1 MQPNYRKRRVPH
13 GPSKNELR
21 SARNERDEAQRDRSG
36 SLRQRFP
43 HVTAL
48 DLTARQESLAG
59 ATLDT
64 IARSVALDEP
74 FMLDIECLGGC
85 GGGVFLLTDA
95 VQELIRQR
103 NEGREGMAICQ
114 AASYAGPGK
123 TCGTKLQYQI
133 SISYDAPE
141 DGTSMSTTQGE

>member
-21 SARNERDEAQRDRSG
+21 SARNERDQVERSRSG

-43 HVTAL
+43 EVNSLELQAHL
-48 DLTARQESLAG
+48 ESPAG

-64 IARSVALDEP
+64 ITRRVAADEP
-74 FMLDIECLGGC
+74 FQLDIECLGGC

-95 VQELIRQR
+95 VQEMIR
-103 NEGREGMAICQ
+103 NHVESREGLAICQ
-114 AASYAGPGK
+114 ATSYAGPGK
-123 TCGTKLQYQI
+123 PCGTKLQYQI
-133 SISYDAPE
+133 SIRYDEPP
-141 DGTSMSTTQGE
+141 GESKSA

>member
-36 SLRQRFP
+36 NLRQRFP
-43 HVTAL
+43 NVTAL
-48 DLTARQESLAG
+48 KLTARQESLAG

-64 IARSVALDEP
+64 VARSVAPDEP
-74 FMLDIECLGGC
+74 FLLDIECLGGC

-95 VQELIRQR
+95 VQELIRQH
-103 NEGREGMAICQ
+103 NENREGIAICQ

-133 SISYDAPE
+133 SISYDEPE
-141 DGTSMSTTQGE
+141 GPSMSTTQGE